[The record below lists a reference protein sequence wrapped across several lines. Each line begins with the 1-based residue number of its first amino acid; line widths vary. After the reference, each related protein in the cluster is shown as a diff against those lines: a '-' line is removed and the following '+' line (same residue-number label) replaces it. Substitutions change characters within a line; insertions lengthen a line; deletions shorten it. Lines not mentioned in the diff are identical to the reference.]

1 MVLLWV
7 YYTIIKFNINEKQF
21 KYKKKHTSIWL
32 SESKK
37 KYAHQYV
44 SSLTVSSPTYSR
56 QPDSRTNHPQTNSI
70 IARAQI
76 LIDLNQ
82 IKFDEE
88 FDIYKIKEDNK
99 DTRIVSKR
107 ENLYFCSCIAKT
119 TCCHIVAVKLYNNE
133 PIEYLISGNISIAV
147 FQKNKRKKMGRKMK
161 GHKKT
166 VSQQEQLGVLL
177 LILLTLSL
185 NQKLTQ
191 KKS

>member
-1 MVLLWV
+1 M
-7 YYTIIKFNINEKQF
+7 
-21 KYKKKHTSIWL
+21 
-32 SESKK
+32 
-37 KYAHQYV
+37 
-44 SSLTVSSPTYSR
+44 
-56 QPDSRTNHPQTNSI
+56 
-70 IARAQI
+70 I

-147 FQKNKRKKMGRKMK
+147 FQKNKREKMGRKMK